1 MRIKMKKLNI
11 KWMLSLIAAFT
22 FASCDT
28 DVDHDIPAVDTPVLV
43 STTPESGAAKVKTG
57 EITIEVKYDKN
68 IFFATDNLSEIKF
81 TGGELISADVLGAS
95 NILTVKVNVPGRE
108 TACSLSIPEG
118 IVTGPNQMPAPAVS
132 VQFSTVALDKALVA
146 ASSAKAVKLYN
157 YLLDNFETKTLS
169 AMMANVAWNTEMS
182 EKVYGW
188 TGKYPAIN
196 CFDYVHLPAS
206 VAGADWINYGDITPV
221 KDWSDKGGIVAAMWH
236 WNVPKK
242 AVGEASSTQ
251 IWEGETV
258 MPGDWSGNV
267 QMTDDAAKAVFADAQ
282 VGQVIRVAVKD
293 VAAGAQGSF
302 KNSGWSEI
310 ASGTDYFDIS
320 GDYTLVITEDVLK
333 SLQEGGLIIGGH
345 DYTAVAVY
353 LENNGTALDPNK
365 DYAFYKADTEFDA
378 TNATVEGTWE
388 NKVFTEDLKNAAAY
402 LKLLRDA
409 DIPVLWRPFHEAAG
423 GWFWWGKDA
432 ASFKSLWIAMFNY
445 FKTEGLDN
453 LIWVWTTEGND
464 ADWYP
469 GDQYVDIV
477 GRDVYNKET
486 ADYDSEYTSIAENY
500 GNKIVSLSECG
511 TVGLISEQWASG
523 ARWSWFMPW
532 YDGTNEDGSPVVH
545 ADEAWW
551 KDAMSQEFVVSR
563 EELPSME

>member
-1 MRIKMKKLNI
+1 MKKLNI

-28 DVDHDIPAVDTPVLV
+28 DVDHDIPAVDAPVLV

-132 VQFSTVALDKALVA
+132 VQFSTVALDKTLVA
-146 ASSAKAVKLYN
+146 ATSAKAVKLYN

-267 QMTDDAAKAVFADAQ
+267 QMTDDAAKVVFADAQ

-486 ADYDSEYTSIAENY
+486 ADCVSEYTSIAENY

-532 YDGTNEDGSPVVH
+532 YDGTNEDGSPAVH
-545 ADEAWW
+545 ADEVWW

>member
-1 MRIKMKKLNI
+1 MKKLNI

-28 DVDHDIPAVDTPVLV
+28 DVDHDIPAVDAPVLV

-68 IFFATDNLSEIKF
+68 IFFATDNLSEIQF

-95 NILTVKVNVPGRE
+95 NILTVKVNVPKRE

-132 VQFSTVALDKALVA
+132 VQFSTVALDKTLVA
-146 ASSAKAVKLYN
+146 ATSVKAVKLYN

-169 AMMANVAWNTEMS
+169 AMMADVAWNTEMS

-242 AVGEASSTQ
+242 VVGEASSTQ

-320 GDYTLVITEDVLK
+320 GDYTLLITEDILK

-486 ADYDSEYTSIAENY
+486 ADCVSEYTSIAGNY

-551 KDAMSQEFVVSR
+551 KDAMNQEFVVSR
-563 EELPSME
+563 DELPSME

>member
-1 MRIKMKKLNI
+1 MKKLNI

-28 DVDHDIPAVDTPVLV
+28 DVDHDIPAVDAPVLV

-242 AVGEASSTQ
+242 AVGEASSTR

-267 QMTDDAAKAVFADAQ
+267 QMTDDAAKTVFADAQ

-293 VAAGAQGSF
+293 VAEGAQGSF

-320 GDYTLVITEDVLK
+320 GDYTLVITEDILK

-353 LENNGTALDPNK
+353 LESNGTALDPNK

-378 TNATVEGTWE
+378 ANATVEGTWE

-486 ADYDSEYTSIAENY
+486 ADCVSEYTSIAENY

-532 YDGTNEDGSPVVH
+532 YDGTNEMVVR
-545 ADEAWW
+545 
-551 KDAMSQEFVVSR
+551 Q
-563 EELPSME
+563 SMLMRRGGRML

>member
-1 MRIKMKKLNI
+1 MKKLNI

-95 NILTVKVNVPGRE
+95 NILTVKVNVPKRE

-132 VQFSTVALDKALVA
+132 VQFSTVALDKTLVA
-146 ASSAKAVKLYN
+146 ATSAKAVKLYN

-169 AMMANVAWNTEMS
+169 AMMADVAWNTEMS

-206 VAGADWINYGDITPV
+206 VAGVDWINYGDITPV

-242 AVGEASSTQ
+242 VVGEASSTQ
-251 IWEGETV
+251 IWKGETV

-293 VAAGAQGSF
+293 VAEGAQGSF

-320 GDYTLVITEDVLK
+320 GDYTLVITEDILK

-353 LENNGTALDPNK
+353 LESNGTALDPNK

-378 TNATVEGTWE
+378 ANATVEGTWE
-388 NKVFTEDLKNAAAY
+388 NKVFTEDLKNTAAY

-409 DIPVLWRPFHEAAG
+409 DIPILWRPFHEAAG

-432 ASFKSLWIAMFNY
+432 VSFKSLWIAMFNY
-445 FKTEGLDN
+445 FKAEGLDN

-477 GRDVYNKET
+477 GRDIYNKET
-486 ADYDSEYTSIAENY
+486 ADCVSEYTSIAGNY

-551 KDAMSQEFVVSR
+551 KDAMNQEFVVSR
-563 EELPSME
+563 DELPSME

>member
-1 MRIKMKKLNI
+1 MKKLNI

-28 DVDHDIPAVDTPVLV
+28 DVDHDIPAVDAPVLV

-132 VQFSTVALDKALVA
+132 VQFSTVALDKTLVA
-146 ASSAKAVKLYN
+146 ATSAKAVKLYN

-267 QMTDDAAKAVFADAQ
+267 QMTDDAAKVVFADAQ

-345 DYTAVAVY
+345 DYTTVAVY

-486 ADYDSEYTSIAENY
+486 ADCVSEYTSIAENY

-563 EELPSME
+563 EDLPSME

>member
-1 MRIKMKKLNI
+1 MKKLNI

-28 DVDHDIPAVDTPVLV
+28 DVDHDIPAVDAPVLV

-132 VQFSTVALDKALVA
+132 VQFSTVALDKTLVA
-146 ASSAKAVKLYN
+146 ATSAKAVKLYN

-267 QMTDDAAKAVFADAQ
+267 QMTDDAAKVVFADAQ
-282 VGQVIRVAVKD
+282 VGQVIRVAVKE

-345 DYTAVAVY
+345 DYTTVAVY

-486 ADYDSEYTSIAENY
+486 ADCVSEYTSIAENY

-563 EELPSME
+563 EDLPSME

>member
-1 MRIKMKKLNI
+1 MKKLNI

-28 DVDHDIPAVDTPVLV
+28 DVDHDIPAVDAPVLV

-432 ASFKSLWIAMFNY
+432 ASFKSLWIAIFNY

-486 ADYDSEYTSIAENY
+486 ADCVSEYTSIAENY

>member
-1 MRIKMKKLNI
+1 MKKLNI

-28 DVDHDIPAVDTPVLV
+28 DVDHDIPAVDAPVLV

-251 IWEGETV
+251 IWEGEIV

-378 TNATVEGTWE
+378 ANATVEGTWE

-486 ADYDSEYTSIAENY
+486 ADCVSEYTSIAENY

-563 EELPSME
+563 EDLPSME

>member
-1 MRIKMKKLNI
+1 MKKLNI

-132 VQFSTVALDKALVA
+132 VQFSTVALDKTLVA
-146 ASSAKAVKLYN
+146 ATSAKAVKLYN

-169 AMMANVAWNTEMS
+169 AMMADVAWNTEMS

-206 VAGADWINYGDITPV
+206 VAGVDWINYGDITPV

-242 AVGEASSTQ
+242 VVGEASSTQ
-251 IWEGETV
+251 IWKGETV

-293 VAAGAQGSF
+293 VAEGAQGSF

-320 GDYTLVITEDVLK
+320 GDYTLVITEDILK

-353 LENNGTALDPNK
+353 LESNGTALDPNK

-378 TNATVEGTWE
+378 ANATVEGTWE
-388 NKVFTEDLKNAAAY
+388 NKVFTEDLKNTAAY

-409 DIPVLWRPFHEAAG
+409 DIPILWRPFHEAAG

-432 ASFKSLWIAMFNY
+432 VSFKSLWIAMFNY
-445 FKTEGLDN
+445 FKAEGLDN

-477 GRDVYNKET
+477 GRDIYNKET
-486 ADYDSEYTSIAENY
+486 ADCVSEYTSIAGNY

>member
-1 MRIKMKKLNI
+1 MKKLNI

-28 DVDHDIPAVDTPVLV
+28 DVDHDIPAVDAPVLV

-453 LIWVWTTEGND
+453 LIWVWTTEGNH

-486 ADYDSEYTSIAENY
+486 ADCVSEYTSIAENY

>member
-1 MRIKMKKLNI
+1 MKTLNI
-11 KWMLSLIAAFT
+11 RWMLILAMVFI

-28 DVDHDIPAVDTPVLV
+28 DVDHDIPAVDAPVLV

-68 IFFATDNLSEIKF
+68 IFFATDNLSEIQF

-95 NILTVKVNVPGRE
+95 NILTVKVNVPKRE

-132 VQFSTVALDKALVA
+132 VQFSTVALDKTLVA
-146 ASSAKAVKLYN
+146 ATSAKAVKLYN

-169 AMMANVAWNTEMS
+169 AMMADVAWNTEMS

-242 AVGEASSTQ
+242 VVGEASSTQ
-251 IWEGETV
+251 IWKGETV

-293 VAAGAQGSF
+293 VAEGAQGSF

-320 GDYTLVITEDVLK
+320 GDYTLLITEDILK

-353 LENNGTALDPNK
+353 LESNGTALDPNK

-378 TNATVEGTWE
+378 ANATVEGTWE

-453 LIWVWTTEGND
+453 LIWVWTTEGDD

-477 GRDVYNKET
+477 GRDIYNKET
-486 ADYDSEYTSIAENY
+486 ADCVSEYTSIAGNY

-551 KDAMSQEFVVSR
+551 KDAMNQEFVVSR
-563 EELPSME
+563 DELPSME

>member
-1 MRIKMKKLNI
+1 MKKLNI

-28 DVDHDIPAVDTPVLV
+28 DVDHDIPAVDAPVLV

-108 TACSLSIPEG
+108 KACSLSIPEG

-132 VQFSTVALDKALVA
+132 VQFSTVALDKTLVA
-146 ASSAKAVKLYN
+146 ATSAKAVKLYN

-251 IWEGETV
+251 IWEGEIV

-486 ADYDSEYTSIAENY
+486 ADCVSEYTSIAENY

-563 EELPSME
+563 EDLPSME

>member
-1 MRIKMKKLNI
+1 MKKLNI

-28 DVDHDIPAVDTPVLV
+28 DVDHDIPAVDAPVLV

-486 ADYDSEYTSIAENY
+486 ADCVSEYTSIAENY

-545 ADEAWW
+545 ADEA
-551 KDAMSQEFVVSR
+551 
-563 EELPSME
+563 

>member
-1 MRIKMKKLNI
+1 MKKLNI

-28 DVDHDIPAVDTPVLV
+28 DVDHDIPAVDAPVLV

-132 VQFSTVALDKALVA
+132 VQFSTVALDKTLVA
-146 ASSAKAVKLYN
+146 ATSAKAVKLYN

-251 IWEGETV
+251 IWEGEIV

-486 ADYDSEYTSIAENY
+486 ADWVSEYTSIAENY

-563 EELPSME
+563 EDLPSME

>member
-1 MRIKMKKLNI
+1 MKKLNI

-28 DVDHDIPAVDTPVLV
+28 DVDHDIPAVDAPVLV

-68 IFFATDNLSEIKF
+68 IFFATDNLSEIQF

-95 NILTVKVNVPGRE
+95 NILTVKVNVPKRE

-132 VQFSTVALDKALVA
+132 VQFSTVALDKTLVA
-146 ASSAKAVKLYN
+146 ATSAKAVKLYN

-169 AMMANVAWNTEMS
+169 AMMADVAWNTEMS

-206 VAGADWINYGDITPV
+206 VAGVDWINYGDITPV

-251 IWEGETV
+251 IWKGETV

-293 VAAGAQGSF
+293 VAEGAQGSF

-320 GDYTLVITEDVLK
+320 GDYTLVITEDILK

-353 LENNGTALDPNK
+353 LESNGTALDPNK

-378 TNATVEGTWE
+378 ANATVEGTWE
-388 NKVFTEDLKNAAAY
+388 NKVFTEDLKNTAAY

-409 DIPVLWRPFHEAAG
+409 DIPILWRPFHEAAG

-432 ASFKSLWIAMFNY
+432 VSFKSLWIAMFNY
-445 FKTEGLDN
+445 FKAEGLDN

-477 GRDVYNKET
+477 GRDIYNKET
-486 ADYDSEYTSIAENY
+486 ADCVSEYTSIAGNY

-551 KDAMSQEFVVSR
+551 KDAMNQEFVVSR
-563 EELPSME
+563 DELPSME

>member
-1 MRIKMKKLNI
+1 MKKLNI

-28 DVDHDIPAVDTPVLV
+28 DVDHDIPAVDAPVLV

-293 VAAGAQGSF
+293 VAEGAQGSF

-464 ADWYP
+464 SDWYP

-486 ADYDSEYTSIAENY
+486 ADCVSEYTSIAENY

>member
-1 MRIKMKKLNI
+1 MKKLNI

-28 DVDHDIPAVDTPVLV
+28 DVDHDIPAVDAPVLV

-68 IFFATDNLSEIKF
+68 IFFTTDNLSEIKF

-486 ADYDSEYTSIAENY
+486 ADCVSEYTTIAENY

>member
-1 MRIKMKKLNI
+1 MKKLNI

-28 DVDHDIPAVDTPVLV
+28 DVDHDIPAVDAPVLV

-310 ASGTDYFDIS
+310 VSGTDYFDIS

-486 ADYDSEYTSIAENY
+486 ADCVSEYTSIAENY

-563 EELPSME
+563 EDLPSME

>member
-1 MRIKMKKLNI
+1 MKKLNI

-28 DVDHDIPAVDTPVLV
+28 DVDHDIPAVDAPVLV

-132 VQFSTVALDKALVA
+132 VQFSTVALDKTLVA
-146 ASSAKAVKLYN
+146 ATSAKAVKLYN

-251 IWEGETV
+251 IWEGEIV

-486 ADYDSEYTSIAENY
+486 ADCVSEYTSIAGNY

-563 EELPSME
+563 EDLPSME

>member
-1 MRIKMKKLNI
+1 MSII
-11 KWMLSLIAAFT
+11 
-22 FASCDT
+22 
-28 DVDHDIPAVDTPVLV
+28 DIPAVDAPVLV

-132 VQFSTVALDKALVA
+132 VQFSTVALDKTLVA
-146 ASSAKAVKLYN
+146 ATSAKAVKLYN

-378 TNATVEGTWE
+378 ANATVEGTWE

-486 ADYDSEYTSIAENY
+486 ADCVSEYTSIAENY

-563 EELPSME
+563 EDLPSME